1 MRKKLFV
8 LIGVCLVVLM
18 MFGVKMTCFAEEDKT
33 IEDEIGEEVSGQIDN
48 LDMSA
53 LENILKNIKDDD
65 FKFFGGSSFR
75 GVVEKIINGEY
86 SNDASSIFSALIN
99 LVFEDV
105 LEFLPILTTIVAIG
119 ILCGFIC
126 AIKSGV

>member
-1 MRKKLFV
+1 MRTKLFV

-65 FKFFGGSSFR
+65 FKFFGDSSFR
-75 GVVEKIINGEY
+75 GVVEKIING
-86 SNDASSIFSALIN
+86 
-99 LVFEDV
+99 
-105 LEFLPILTTIVAIG
+105 
-119 ILCGFIC
+119 
-126 AIKSGV
+126 